1 MQEQTIDAV
10 SQENDVGQELK
21 KESSPSGGS
30 HCDNGCNDQ
39 FPAENDLM
47 DAGVTQELS
56 QNHGMKVHKRK
67 RAVGSGQT
75 KKKSGRKSSKCDVT
89 SQVA

>member
-1 MQEQTIDAV
+1 MQEQTVDAV

-21 KESSPSGGS
+21 NESSPSGVS

-56 QNHGMKVHKRK
+56 QNDGMKVHKRK
-67 RAVGSGQT
+67 RAVGSGKT
-75 KKKSGRKSSKCDVT
+75 KKSGRKSSKCDVT
-89 SQVA
+89 SQIA